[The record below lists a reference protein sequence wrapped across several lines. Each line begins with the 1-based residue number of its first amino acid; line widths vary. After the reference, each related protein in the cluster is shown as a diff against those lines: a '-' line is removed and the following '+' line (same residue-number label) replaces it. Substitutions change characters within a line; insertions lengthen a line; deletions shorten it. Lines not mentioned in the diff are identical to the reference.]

1 MIGNM
6 ILEIQLTKKTIV
18 LEEINM
24 NISPKITDLMIT
36 VIDSQAMIIEG
47 ILDIRRPLEA
57 HQDTTTKIDPIREV
71 LMGLHIET
79 IQNSMTN
86 IEIDIHDQIT
96 LEAGQDHI
104 TLEVI
109 HIIHLET
116 DHTMTETVNNNTIV
130 LETLG
135 V

>member
-18 LEEINM
+18 LEGTNM
-24 NISPKITDLMIT
+24 NINPKITDLMIT

-71 LMGLHIET
+71 LMGLHLET
-79 IQNSMTN
+79 IQNSM

-116 DHTMTETVNNNTIV
+116 DHIMTETVNNNTIV

>member
-18 LEEINM
+18 LEGTNM
-24 NISPKITDLMIT
+24 NINPKITDLMIT

-79 IQNSMTN
+79 IQNSM

-116 DHTMTETVNNNTIV
+116 DHIMTETVNNNTIV